1 MTEPFQN
8 DPYQRDP
15 LHGDAMPRGARAAP
29 NPLQRNRQLLII
41 AGLAVLALLLALA
54 IWQSS
59 GTRDAKNDF
68 ANANEKVLAK
78 EREVLDA
85 RHALE
90 QKIAELKVVRAEADV
105 QAARLGNVVE
115 EQVGGAVGDARLDVP
130 AASISGAGNAR
141 TSNASAANAPVYY
154 VRDQQGRFVP
164 VTRP

>member
-1 MTEPFQN
+1 
-8 DPYQRDP
+8 
-15 LHGDAMPRGARAAP
+15 
-29 NPLQRNRQLLII
+29 
-41 AGLAVLALLLALA
+41 VLSLLLALA

-68 ANANEKVLAK
+68 ASANEKVLAK

-115 EQVGGAVGDARLDVP
+115 EQVGGAIEDARVDVP
-130 AASISGAGNAR
+130 ATVVSGA
-141 TSNASAANAPVYY
+141 SNAGTRSTSGNNAPVYY

>member
-15 LHGDAMPRGARAAP
+15 LNGNATPRGAHAAP

-41 AGLAVLALLLALA
+41 IGLAVLALLLALA

-59 GTRDAKNDF
+59 GTRDAKNDY
-68 ANANEKVLAK
+68 ANANDKVLAK
-78 EREVLDA
+78 EREVLEA
-85 RHALE
+85 RRTLE

-115 EQVGGAVGDARLDVP
+115 EEVSGEIEEARVDAP
-130 AASISGAGNAR
+130 STTAATRVSGTSSGN
-141 TSNASAANAPVYY
+141 TPVYY